1 MLQNVSWHSESQSL
15 KTEIQWSD
23 AIHGLGVKASFH
35 ELRDRVH
42 RPSPV
47 AFSFR

>member
-1 MLQNVSWHSESQSL
+1 MLQTMSWHSKSQSL
-15 KTEIQWSD
+15 KTEIQCSN
-23 AIHGLGVKASFH
+23 AIHGLGVKAGFQV
-35 ELRDRVH
+35 LRERVH